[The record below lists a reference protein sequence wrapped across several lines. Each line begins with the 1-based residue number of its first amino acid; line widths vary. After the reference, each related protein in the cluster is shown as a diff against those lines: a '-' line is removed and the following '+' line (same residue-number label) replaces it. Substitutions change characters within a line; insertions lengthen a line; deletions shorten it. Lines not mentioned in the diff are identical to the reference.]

1 MSHVS
6 AMRRRAELRWTL
18 SGNAHFSLEA
28 SGEPTSAGRFVGPHD
43 VAPVEF
49 IDGLQFRPVIGE
61 RMLANYVLFDRNS
74 TAPRHVHEE
83 EQIVIV
89 LDGEFEFEI
98 DGEVRIMRHGD
109 IAVIP
114 AWVPHRAQTY
124 DTTCLEVDVF
134 NPPRKT
140 LVDHAVAQRDAG
152 QAAARGGAG
161 QAAAAAA
168 APVPTAEDRS
178 AVAGP

>member
-1 MSHVS
+1 M
-6 AMRRRAELRWTL
+6 

-61 RMLANYVLFDRNS
+61 RMLANYVHFDRNA

-89 LDGEFEFEI
+89 LGGEFEFEI
-98 DGEVRIMRHGD
+98 DGQVRTMRHGD
-109 IAVIP
+109 IAVVP
-114 AWVPHRAQTY
+114 AWVPHGAHTN

-134 NPPRKT
+134 NPPRTT
-140 LVDHAVAQRDAG
+140 LLDHAVAQRDA
-152 QAAARGGAG
+152 A
-161 QAAAAAA
+161 QAAAAQAS
-168 APVPTAEDRS
+168 PVPAAHDRS
-178 AVAGP
+178 PVVSP

>member
-1 MSHVS
+1 MSGS
-6 AMRRRAELRWTL
+6 
-18 SGNAHFSLEA
+18 AHFSLEA
-28 SGEPTSAGRFVGPHD
+28 GGEPTSAGRFVGPHD
-43 VAPVEF
+43 VAPLVF

-61 RMLANYVLFDRNS
+61 RMLANYVHFDRNS
-74 TAPRHVHEE
+74 EAPRHVHEE

-98 DGEVRIMRHGD
+98 DGEVRTMHHGD

-114 AWVPHRAQTY
+114 AWVPHRARTK

-140 LVDHAVAQRDAG
+140 LVEHAVAQRDA
-152 QAAARGGAG
+152 A
-161 QAAAAAA
+161 QAAAAQASSLAA
-168 APVPTAEDRS
+168 AEDS
-178 AVAGP
+178 APVAGS

>member
-1 MSHVS
+1 MSS
-6 AMRRRAELRWTL
+6 TL
-18 SGNAHFSLEA
+18 SGNAHFSLES
-28 SGEPTSAGRFVGPHD
+28 SGEPTSAGRFVDPRA
-43 VAPVEF
+43 VAPVQF

-61 RMLANYVLFDRNS
+61 RMLANYVHFDRNS
-74 TAPRHVHEE
+74 TAPLHVHEE

-98 DGEVRIMRHGD
+98 DGEVRTMRHGD

-114 AWVPHRAQTY
+114 AWVPHGAHTN

-140 LVDHAVAQRDAG
+140 LVDHAVAQRDGAK
-152 QAAARGGAG
+152 QKDAAEQGG
-161 QAAAAAA
+161 
-168 APVPTAEDRS
+168 TAKHRDTAKS
-178 AVAGP
+178 

>member
-1 MSHVS
+1 VD
-6 AMRRRAELRWTL
+6 RELAESRSVL

-49 IDGLQFRPVIGE
+49 IDGL
-61 RMLANYVLFDRNS
+61 
-74 TAPRHVHEE
+74 
-83 EQIVIV
+83 
-89 LDGEFEFEI
+89 EFEI
-98 DGEVRIMRHGD
+98 DGEVRTMRHGD

-114 AWVPHRAQTY
+114 TWVPHGARTN

-140 LVDHAVAQRDAG
+140 LVDHAVAQRDA
-152 QAAARGGAG
+152 A
-161 QAAAAAA
+161 
-168 APVPTAEDRS
+168 TS
-178 AVAGP
+178 

>member
-1 MSHVS
+1 
-6 AMRRRAELRWTL
+6 L
-18 SGNAHFSLEA
+18 SGNAHFSLQA
-28 SGEPTSAGRFVGPHD
+28 SGEPTAAGRFVGPHD

-61 RMLANYVLFDRNS
+61 RMLANYVHFDRNS
-74 TAPRHVHEE
+74 EAPRHVHEE

-98 DGEVRIMRHGD
+98 DGEVRTMRHGD

-152 QAAARGGAG
+152 QAAAQGGAG
-161 QAAAAAA
+161 QETAAQASPAM
-168 APVPTAEDRS
+168 APGDRS
-178 AVAGP
+178 PVAGP

>member
-1 MSHVS
+1 MSGS
-6 AMRRRAELRWTL
+6 
-18 SGNAHFSLEA
+18 AHFSLEA
-28 SGEPTSAGRFVGPHD
+28 SGEPTSAGRFVGPND
-43 VAPVEF
+43 VASVEF

-61 RMLANYVLFDRNS
+61 RMLANYVHFDRNS

-98 DGEVRIMRHGD
+98 DGEVRTMRHGD

-114 AWVPHRAQTY
+114 AWVPHGAHTG

-140 LVDHAVAQRDAG
+140 LVDHAVAQRN
-152 QAAARGGAG
+152 AA
-161 QAAAAAA
+161 QAAAAPASVA
-168 APVPTAEDRS
+168 LADADRPPL
-178 AVAGP
+178 AGP

>member
-1 MSHVS
+1 MSGS
-6 AMRRRAELRWTL
+6 E
-18 SGNAHFSLEA
+18 HFSLEA
-28 SGEPTSAGRFVGPHD
+28 TAEPTSAGRFVGPGD
-43 VAPVEF
+43 VAPVQF

-61 RMLANYVLFDRNS
+61 RMLANYVHFDRNS

-89 LDGEFEFEI
+89 LDGEFDFEI
-98 DGEVRIMRHGD
+98 DGEVRTMHHGD

-114 AWVPHRAQTY
+114 AWVPHSAHTK

-140 LVDHAVAQRDAG
+140 LVDHAVAQRDA
-152 QAAARGGAG
+152 AR
-161 QAAAAAA
+161 AAAAQ
-168 APVPTAEDRS
+168 APPASAAEDH
-178 AVAGP
+178 